1 MNNYGKVLP
10 FTYREPDT
18 SDTVIKMAYQ
28 IKRNTKKT
36 FTKIMKEIVKKLEC
50 GSQVEA
56 LRFLIRDYYQGKI
69 EGYK

>member
-1 MNNYGKVLP
+1 MINYGKVLS

-36 FTKIMKEIVKKLEC
+36 LTKIMKEI
-50 GSQVEA
+50 
-56 LRFLIRDYYQGKI
+56 I
-69 EGYK
+69 EKH